1 MKPPFV
7 IGLTGS
13 IGMGKS
19 TTSEMFREAGV
30 PVWDADSTVHRLY
43 SKDGTAVGPV
53 GDLFPQ
59 AIVDGEVRRDILV
72 DIISRDKG
80 ALRRIEA
87 IVHPL
92 VAVDRNDFLRAAT
105 VPVVLLDIPLLFE
118 TGADKTVDATVVVST
133 SPEKQRRRVMKRNG
147 MTLERFKSILA
158 EQIPDPEKR
167 QRADFVIDTSSLDA
181 ARRGVRDVLR
191 QVANRT
197 KNA

>member
-43 SKDGTAVGPV
+43 SKGGTAVGPV